1 MPRAAT
7 KTSEEAEEFPEC
19 FIRPEDF
26 YRGKAQKTKLR
37 WFCYE
42 IALCFAS
49 AIDRKLGKRLS
60 KRKIHRK
67 DICGFSIHAAE
78 QMKQV
83 VLKKLSGEIETMYFS
98 YTMVEEYFPS
108 LDDKTSDMILRVV
121 YEAWDEQLA
130 MCEMCPVRCISEKDA
145 YCSMFDDG
153 PYGT

>member
-1 MPRAAT
+1 MARSA
-7 KTSEEAEEFPEC
+7 KDMQEEVGEFPEC

-26 YRGKAQKTKLR
+26 YQGKAQKTKLR

-42 IALCFAS
+42 IAMSFAS

-60 KRKIHRK
+60 KRRIYRK

-78 QMKQV
+78 AMKQV
-83 VLKKLSGEIETMYFS
+83 VLKKLSGEIETVYFS
-98 YTMVEEYFPS
+98 YTMVDDYFPS

-130 MCEMCPVRCISEKDA
+130 MCGMCPVRCISEKDA
-145 YCSMFDDG
+145 YCNMFDQG